1 MVNQSVID
9 SSVDLEQL
17 KDIEDLI
24 PDMDK
29 AISEKVETFLDKS
42 GDQPYAHMN
51 EGYVVVVEVNRAL
64 GTLKFSSKA
73 ASADV
78 EKLLRSAIANWEQK
92 NERKAEDGEL
102 FVTKIYVDGGATLK
116 RMRPAPQGRGYRIR
130 KRSNHVTL
138 FVGAKSNNEDQ
149 N

>member
-42 GDQPYAHMN
+42 GDQPYAHMK
-51 EGYVVVVEVNRAL
+51 EGYVVVVEMTGEMDA
-64 GTLKFSSKA
+64 T
-73 ASADV
+73 D
-78 EKLLRSAIANWEQK
+78 AIS
-92 NERKAEDGEL
+92 DYL
-102 FVTKIYVDGGATLK
+102 
-116 RMRPAPQGRGYRIR
+116 R
-130 KRSNHVTL
+130 KRTEL
-138 FVGAKSNNEDQ
+138 MY
-149 N
+149 

>member
-51 EGYVVVVEVNRAL
+51 EGYVVVAVSYTHLTLPTKLEV
-64 GTLKFSSKA
+64 
-73 ASADV
+73 
-78 EKLLRSAIANWEQK
+78 
-92 NERKAEDGEL
+92 
-102 FVTKIYVDGGATLK
+102 
-116 RMRPAPQGRGYRIR
+116 
-130 KRSNHVTL
+130 
-138 FVGAKSNNEDQ
+138 
-149 N
+149 

>member
-51 EGYVVVVEVNRAL
+51 EGYVVVVELSR
-64 GTLKFSSKA
+64 KW
-73 ASADV
+73 
-78 EKLLRSAIANWEQK
+78 KLFWINPAIS
-92 NERKAEDGEL
+92 
-102 FVTKIYVDGGATLK
+102 
-116 RMRPAPQGRGYRIR
+116 RML
-130 KRSNHVTL
+130 T
-138 FVGAKSNNEDQ
+138 
-149 N
+149 

>member
-51 EGYVVVVEVNRAL
+51 EGYVVIVEMTGEMDATDATVSYTHLRAHE
-64 GTLKFSSKA
+64 T
-73 ASADV
+73 
-78 EKLLRSAIANWEQK
+78 
-92 NERKAEDGEL
+92 
-102 FVTKIYVDGGATLK
+102 
-116 RMRPAPQGRGYRIR
+116 
-130 KRSNHVTL
+130 
-138 FVGAKSNNEDQ
+138 
-149 N
+149 

>member
-51 EGYVVVVEVNRAL
+51 EGL
-64 GTLKFSSKA
+64 SL
-73 ASADV
+73 
-78 EKLLRSAIANWEQK
+78 IH
-92 NERKAEDGEL
+92 
-102 FVTKIYVDGGATLK
+102 I
-116 RMRPAPQGRGYRIR
+116 
-130 KRSNHVTL
+130 
-138 FVGAKSNNEDQ
+138 
-149 N
+149 

>member
-51 EGYVVVVEVNRAL
+51 EGYVVFLVMTGDMYA
-64 GTLKFSSKA
+64 T
-73 ASADV
+73 D
-78 EKLLRSAIANWEQK
+78 AII
-92 NERKAEDGEL
+92 DYL
-102 FVTKIYVDGGATLK
+102 
-116 RMRPAPQGRGYRIR
+116 R
-130 KRSNHVTL
+130 KRTE
-138 FVGAKSNNEDQ
+138 FMY
-149 N
+149 